1 MVEAIGAIS
10 AIERVG
16 RIESDV
22 NRADPTY
29 RFFEALLKL
38 ESTADSMMQFQMKQ
52 LEDVQEEFKALAA
65 ERLKKGEEALDQQHI
80 ADSWSLLHKAWTTI
94 ISAVSTVLGIS
105 VMATPGGMLV
115 GGAMVSSGVLGI
127 SNLAARET
135 GAWNWVAKQLA
146 ADNQDAQKRLAEW
159 LPAAVDISTS
169 VIGLLGTSSAVLEQ
183 TLNLSTGTIRAAK
196 AVGYFGEGFASFAKG
211 SYESEARMI
220 QADLMEL
227 TGKVDVNQHDLERI
241 TKRIE
246 TFSEQLAAAQTQ
258 ASQVVKQAMKKVKV

>member
-1 MVEAIGAIS
+1 MVDAISAIS

-16 RIESDV
+16 RIENDM
-22 NRADPTY
+22 NRTDPTY

-38 ESTADSMMQFQMKQ
+38 ESTADGMMQFQMKQ

-65 ERLKKGEEALDQQHI
+65 ERLKRGEEALDQQHI

-146 ADNQDAQKRLAEW
+146 SDNQDAQRRLAEW

-183 TLNLSTGTIRAAK
+183 TLNLSVGTVRAART
-196 AVGYFGEGFASFAKG
+196 AGYFGQGLASVAKG

-227 TGKVDVNQHDLERI
+227 TGKVDVNRHDLERV
-241 TKRIE
+241 TQRIE
-246 TFSEQLAAAQTQ
+246 RFSEQLAAAQTQ
-258 ASQVVKQAMKKVKV
+258 ASQVVKLAMKKVKF